1 MTFLRR
7 VLKVQGALWALF
19 GVALAVAPGLL
30 LRLLNQPPMPD
41 GVWLRM
47 AGVMAIVLAMLMV
60 LVSEHLK
67 ETWWWAWSFA
77 LLGAG
82 TATVFVLNALVGLP
96 DRAAAWPWWA
106 FGVVDLAFAAALL
119 WGLARSGQEN
129 PFV

>member
-7 VLKVQGALWALF
+7 VLKVQAALWALF
-19 GVALAVAPGLL
+19 GVALAVAPGLV
-30 LRLLNQPPMPD
+30 LRLLDQPPVAD

-47 AGVMAIVLAMLMV
+47 AGVMAVVLAMLMV

-67 ETWWWAWSFA
+67 ETWWWAWAFA
-77 LLGAG
+77 LLEAG

-96 DRAAAWPWWA
+96 EGAAAWPWWV
-106 FGVVDLAFAAALL
+106 FGVVHLAFAAALL